1 MGCGSSISAKSINL
15 NPDEKKRIY
24 NKNKENF
31 ENIQK
36 RFKEEVMNKTFVDDL
51 DNLEKNKV
59 QNLKSEMKI
68 LWSKYK
74 NLFEK
79 ASIKKKSFNDLILN
93 LIGENILKSK
103 FIYEEH
109 DVTKFLQKLI
119 DDKFTNLGSND
130 KANLSNLIL
139 GSNLVIPKVV
149 KSFRYY
155 IDVIPNEI
163 AIFWKAVNDNLKYN
177 YDFDMNCFTIIFTPI
192 LINHEELVNDLCSYL
207 EYNENLFCVN
217 LIISPQNLE
226 TKNKD
231 LYNLNAKSY
240 SSLYKIFLSIRKN
253 KNIKV
258 LLFHCSK
265 FYKIVIPPEIYLLI
279 LEKVKEDNMI
289 GFHLGK
295 FSVSEEFFEI
305 LFDSIKPLKNLFFLG
320 LDTKMINKYL
330 IEKLKTNLEKNNSI
344 SIFILAGLNDS
355 KETEVVNDIKS
366 KIKNVKLFHY
376 EKNFNLV

>member
-1 MGCGSSISAKSINL
+1 MGCGSSISVKSINL
-15 NPDEKKRIY
+15 NPDEKKRMY

-177 YDFDMNCFTIIFTPI
+177 SDFDMNCFTIIFTPI

-265 FYKIVIPPEIYLLI
+265 FYKIVIPPEIYMLI

-344 SIFILAGLNDS
+344 SIFILAGLNDP